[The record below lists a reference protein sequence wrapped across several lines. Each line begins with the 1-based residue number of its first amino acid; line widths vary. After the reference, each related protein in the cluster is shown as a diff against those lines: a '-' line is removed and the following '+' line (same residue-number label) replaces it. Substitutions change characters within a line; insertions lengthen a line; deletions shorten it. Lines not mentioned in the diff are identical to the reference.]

1 MYYVNINVSLTLV
14 NIIGIDIGIIINVDT
29 TAKIRKKYA
38 CKKYDIWI
46 PATCSCENSKYLK
59 STIEDLVIMFDE
71 IIHVV
76 DSISRNVP
84 KNVTCTVSTSVKSTA
99 STDFRDKNVRYK

>member
-1 MYYVNINVSLTLV
+1 MYYAHLNVSLTLV
-14 NIIGIDIGIIINVDT
+14 NIIRIDIGIIINVDT
-29 TAKIRKKYA
+29 TAKIRKKYYA

-76 DSISRNVP
+76 DSISRNAP
-84 KNVTCTVSTSVKSTA
+84 TNITCTVSTN
-99 STDFRDKNVRYK
+99 FRDRNVINK